1 MNADVVTHWGWSRPF
16 GTVFA
21 VEVRPT
27 CDGRGWFE
35 LRCPDGCC
43 VSRYAR
49 AELYASQEEA
59 TKAARA
65 WVQGKVAAYTAALA
79 GLVEPAPARTGGTG
93 RPEGEG

>member
-1 MNADVVTHWGWSRPF
+1 MAEDAVTLWGWSRPT
-16 GTVFA
+16 GAVYA

-43 VSRYAR
+43 VSRYTR
-49 AELYASQEEA
+49 SELYSSQEEA

-65 WVQGKVAAYTAALA
+65 WVGSKVREYGAALA
-79 GLVEPAPARTGGTG
+79 AFQRD
-93 RPEGEG
+93 GE